1 MNTKPTVLRYLD
13 NLKRDGGAGKIREDF
28 FLFLVFV
35 MKAMLIMAVI
45 IFSCSFSETDC
56 ALAA

>member
-28 FLFLVFV
+28 SFFIFV

-45 IFSCSFSETDC
+45 IFSC
-56 ALAA
+56 